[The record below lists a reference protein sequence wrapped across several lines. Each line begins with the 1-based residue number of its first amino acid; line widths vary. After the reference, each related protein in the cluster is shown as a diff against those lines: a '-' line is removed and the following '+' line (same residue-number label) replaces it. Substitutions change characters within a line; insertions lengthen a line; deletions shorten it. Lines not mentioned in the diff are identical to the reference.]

1 MGISVEGSSFNPL
14 QVSVALRS
22 PGPLLLQASPSLG
35 DPLNPAQATIKL
47 ASIILLNVH
56 GP

>member
-1 MGISVEGSSFNPL
+1 MRDPLSAQTDESSSEMPRSSF
-14 QVSVALRS
+14 
-22 PGPLLLQASPSLG
+22 SPSGFTIPWG
-35 DPLNPAQATIKL
+35 DPLNPAQATIAL